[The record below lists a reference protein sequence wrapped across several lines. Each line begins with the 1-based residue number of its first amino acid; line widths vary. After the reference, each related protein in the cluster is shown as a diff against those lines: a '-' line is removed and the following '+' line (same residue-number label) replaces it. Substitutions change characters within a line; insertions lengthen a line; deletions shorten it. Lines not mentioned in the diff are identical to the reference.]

1 MKVEKLIE
9 ILQKSHKGTDDICV
23 LWWSKPWA
31 DETID
36 DFILTDENW
45 AEVCAEFDAWQDADF
60 AISEWVADA
69 VLQHST
75 EAEDNR
81 G

>member
-9 ILQKSHKGTDDICV
+9 ILQKGYKGTDDICV
-23 LWWSKPWA
+23 LWWSKP
-31 DETID
+31 EVD
-36 DFILTDENW
+36 DLDDKVLTDEDW
-45 AEVCAEFDAWQDADF
+45 AKVCLEFDEWQDADF

-69 VLQHST
+69 VLQYAT
-75 EAEDNR
+75 ETEDNR

>member
-9 ILQKSHKGTDDICV
+9 VLQKNCKGTDDICV
-23 LWWSKPWA
+23 LFWTKPWA
-31 DETID
+31 DEGNND
-36 DFILTDENW
+36 SILTDEDW
-45 AEVCAEFDAWQDADF
+45 AKVCLEFDEWQDADF
-60 AISEWVADA
+60 ALNEWIADA

-75 EAEDNR
+75 EAEDDR

>member
-23 LWWSKPWA
+23 LWWSKPEVV
-31 DETID
+31 DLD
-36 DFILTDENW
+36 DKILTDEDW
-45 AEVCAEFDAWQDADF
+45 AEVCLEFDEWQDADF
-60 AISEWVADA
+60 ALNEWIADA

>member
-1 MKVEKLIE
+1 L
-9 ILQKSHKGTDDICV
+9 DD
-23 LWWSKPWA
+23 K
-31 DETID
+31 
-36 DFILTDENW
+36 ILTDEDW
-45 AEVCAEFDAWQDADF
+45 AEVCLEFDEWQDADF
-60 AISEWVADA
+60 ALNEWIADA